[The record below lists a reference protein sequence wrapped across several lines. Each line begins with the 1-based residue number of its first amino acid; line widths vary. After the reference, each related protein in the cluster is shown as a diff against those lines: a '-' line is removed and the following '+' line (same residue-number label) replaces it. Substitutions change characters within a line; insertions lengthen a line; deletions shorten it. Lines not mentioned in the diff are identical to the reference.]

1 MTINIVHLYYDIL
14 NLYGESGNIKAIKS
28 YLEKQDIKV
37 NIKFITLNDKIDLT
51 NIDLLYV
58 GCGTSSNQLM
68 ILKHINKYKKE
79 IKEFIDNNKFVIA
92 TGNSIELFGKTID
105 NNKALGIFNYNST
118 KTDFR
123 IVDEALFKCNLIKS
137 NVIGFQNQGSVIKD
151 IDNNLF
157 EVIKG
162 TGSYPKSKY
171 EGYTYNNF
179 YGTYLIGPILVRNP
193 ELLTYLMNKLIKENG
208 KNWKIK
214 KINLKFEQKA
224 FNNFINL
231 YYNSI

>member
-14 NLYGESGNIKAIKS
+14 NLYGESGNIKAMKN
-28 YLEKQDIKV
+28 YLEQQNIKV

-58 GCGTSSNQLM
+58 GCGTESNQLM
-68 ILKHINKYKKE
+68 ILKHLNKYKKE
-79 IKEFIDNNKFVIA
+79 IKDFIDNKKYVIA
-92 TGNSIELFGKTID
+92 TGNSIELFGKTIN
-105 NNKALGIFNYNST
+105 NNKSLGIFNYNSI

-137 NVIGFQNQGSVIKD
+137 NIIGFQNQGSIIKD
-151 IDNNLF
+151 IDNYLF

-162 TGSYPKSKY
+162 TGSYPKSKN
-171 EGYTYNNF
+171 EGYIFNNF

-193 ELLTYLMNKLIKENG
+193 ELLTYLMNKLIKEKD
-208 KNWKIK
+208 KNYKIN
-214 KINLKFEQKA
+214 KINLNFEQKA
-224 FNNFINL
+224 YNIFTNM

>member
-58 GCGTSSNQLM
+58 GCGTSNNQLM

-79 IKEFIDNNKFVIA
+79 IKEFINNNKFVIA

-105 NNKALGIFNYNST
+105 NNKALGIFNYNSI

>member
-79 IKEFIDNNKFVIA
+79 IKEFINNNKFVIA

>member
-58 GCGTSSNQLM
+58 GCGTSNNQLM

-105 NNKALGIFNYNST
+105 NNKALGIFNYNSI

>member
-58 GCGTSSNQLM
+58 GCGTSNNQLM

-79 IKEFIDNNKFVIA
+79 IKEFINNNKFVIA

>member
-58 GCGTSSNQLM
+58 GCGTSNNQLM

>member
-193 ELLTYLMNKLIKENG
+193 ELLTYLMNKLIKE
-208 KNWKIK
+208 KNKNYKIK
-214 KINLKFEQKA
+214 KINLKYEQKA